1 MKKISLLLFVLTAN
15 FSNGQV
21 MGLFEAETP
30 NKKNM
35 TQIGQNW
42 FGGVKAVLGDANGIS
57 MHHKGWG
64 SKGVYFVQWYDD
76 LEDMVKTM
84 KKQEDKSA
92 EIVQKIGEK
101 PGDPNLL
108 KEFNAIT
115 DPKEGSVWEY
125 APELSQMDNW
135 SKLSQE
141 AKNEMGYRRFSF
153 VNVAMNAQGDF
164 EAFRKAANDL
174 DKKIGLKYHI
184 AVFRNIF
191 GGKDADYLTIL
202 IDKNRIE
209 YMNNFEERMKK
220 RRAYKGW
227 QDERKP
233 WNLEKFNII
242 KTEEVYK
249 NMNFKLTS
257 Y

>member
-1 MKKISLLLFVLTAN
+1 MKKISFLLFVLAAN
-15 FSNGQV
+15 LSYGQI

-35 TQIGQNW
+35 SQIGQNW
-42 FGGVKAVLGDANGIS
+42 FGGVKAVMGDANGIS

-84 KKQEDKSA
+84 KKQEGKNA

-108 KEFNAIT
+108 QEFNAIT
-115 DPKEGSVWEY
+115 DPKEASVWEY
-125 APELSQMDNW
+125 VPELSQMDNW
-135 SKLSQE
+135 SKLSRE
-141 AKNEMGYRRFSF
+141 AKDELSYRRFSF
-153 VNVAMNAQGDF
+153 VNVAMNAQGEF
-164 EAFRKAANDL
+164 ETFRKAANDL
-174 DKKIGLKYHI
+174 DKKIGLTYHV

-191 GGKDADYLTIL
+191 GGKDSDYLTIL

-233 WNLEKFNII
+233 WNLEKFNVI